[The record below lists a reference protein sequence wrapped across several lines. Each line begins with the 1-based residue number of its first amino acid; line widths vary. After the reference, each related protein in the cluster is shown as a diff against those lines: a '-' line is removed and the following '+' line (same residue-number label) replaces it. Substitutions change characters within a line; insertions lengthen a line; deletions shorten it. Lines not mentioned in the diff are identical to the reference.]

1 MFGVFL
7 DLTGRLAV
15 VVGGGPVGRRKA
27 LALRAAGGRVRMV
40 CLEPRPADMEDEGI
54 DWLTEEYEARH
65 LDEALL
71 VFAAGPAALNERVVA
86 DARARRVLVSCAS
99 DPSLG
104 EFITP
109 ATIRSGELMIAVSTG
124 GMVPALAGRIR
135 ERLEEEFDES
145 FAAWL
150 ALLAEVRPLI
160 RERVEEEERR
170 RLWEEL
176 TRWEWLERV
185 RREGSEAVRAA
196 LRERIDCLEDRDR
209 A

>member
-1 MFGVFL
+1 MFPVFL

-27 LALRAAGGRVRMV
+27 LALRAAAGRVRLV
-40 CLEPRPADMEDEGI
+40 CLEPRPGEMEDEGI
-54 DWLTEEYEARH
+54 EWRMEAYEARH
-65 LDEALL
+65 LDDAVL

-99 DPSLG
+99 DPPLG
-104 EFITP
+104 DFITP
-109 ATIRSGELMIAVSTG
+109 ATIRSGELLIAVSTG
-124 GMVPALAGRIR
+124 GAVPALAGRIR

-160 RERVEEEERR
+160 RERVAGEEERR

-176 TRWEWLERV
+176 TRWEWLERL
-185 RREGSEAVRAA
+185 RREGSEAVRMA
-196 LRERIDCLEDRDR
+196 ILEGVR
-209 A
+209 ASSSP